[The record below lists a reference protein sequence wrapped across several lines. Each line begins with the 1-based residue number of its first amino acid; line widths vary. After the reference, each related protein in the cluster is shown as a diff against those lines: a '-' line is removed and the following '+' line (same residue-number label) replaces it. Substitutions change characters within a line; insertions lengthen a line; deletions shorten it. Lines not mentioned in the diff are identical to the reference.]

1 MSTIAALALAALGA
15 MRPEPTPP
23 APGSPRPSS
32 AAPAPTGPFVT
43 LDRIA
48 AVVGDELILESEV
61 GRLVEVQLLPRRA
74 GETDAAYR
82 DRVLAERIDEL
93 LREAQLRRTG
103 GLEPDPRDVEA
114 RLNELIARVE
124 KDRGVSFDQVLRR
137 ARASRQ
143 EVTEWIKRGLALETY
158 VRERISPTVKVT
170 DSELKTYYDGP
181 FRSEAKARGLEKL
194 PPFPEVTE
202 EVRELVR
209 ERKLNEEIERWTE
222 ALRTSSRI
230 LIYRR

>member
-1 MSTIAALALAALGA
+1 MSILACAVAAALLGA
-15 MRPEPTPP
+15 AQAPTP
-23 APGSPRPSS
+23 APRPAS
-32 AAPAPTGPFVT
+32 ATPAGPYVT

-48 AVVGDELILESEV
+48 AVVGDEVILESEV
-61 GRLVEVQLLPRRA
+61 SRLVEVQLLSRRP

-82 DRVLAERIDEL
+82 DRVLAERIDEI

-103 GLEPDPRDVEA
+103 GLDPDPRDVEA

-124 KDRGVSFDQVLRR
+124 KDRGVPFDEVLRR

-170 DSELKTYYDGP
+170 EAELKAYYEGP

-194 PPFPEVTE
+194 PPFTEVTE

-222 ALRTSSRI
+222 ALRTSTQI
-230 LIYRR
+230 LVYRR